1 VLGRGVRL
9 QLDFRAYSVRK
20 RRPSALWLLRHNKS
34 DFSRLI
40 RAVQQPRL
48 MIFAPQDRGLAL
60 LADSPLID
68 AGGRIGTDCTPRN
81 QIGQHRVEGDHC
93 HDAGRIC
100 DVGAIEFQPSRKR
113 SIH

>member
-9 QLDFRAYSVRK
+9 QLDFSAYSVRK
-20 RRPSALWLLRHNKS
+20 RRPSALWILRQDKS
-34 DFSRLI
+34 DSSRLI

-48 MIFAPQDRGLAL
+48 MIFAPQGRGLAL

-68 AGGRIGTDCTPRN
+68 AGGRIGTDYTPRD
-81 QIGQHRVEGDHC
+81 QTGQHQVEGDQH

-100 DVGAIEFQPSRKR
+100 DVGAIEYLPPRRHSQ
-113 SIH
+113 H